1 MIIGQPL
8 TKATVQL
15 NVVNTGLLCS
25 KAGKKNVIYV
35 FIHFYYGHSE
45 MKERQG
51 KKGVSGKM
59 NFFLFWGPSNNKKK
73 LHVNFPDKF
82 FSISWLC
89 CLHNT
94 SVQSSSKTVTV
105 HSVSHFSLVLFT
117 PLFLDPR
124 SLKLLQPTVYTFY
137 LRMFKMSL
145 SDTFS
150 FLAIL
155 WVIHLFF

>member
-1 MIIGQPL
+1 MWL
-8 TKATVQL
+8 TLAYCVQRQERKMRFMY
-15 NVVNTGLLCS
+15 S
-25 KAGKKNVIYV
+25 
-35 FIHFYYGHSE
+35 FIFTMDIPKWKRDRE
-45 MKERQG
+45 

>member
-1 MIIGQPL
+1 MWL
-8 TKATVQL
+8 TLAYCVQRQERKMWFMY
-15 NVVNTGLLCS
+15 S
-25 KAGKKNVIYV
+25 
-35 FIHFYYGHSE
+35 FIFTMDIPKWKRDRE
-45 MKERQG
+45 

-155 WVIHLFF
+155 WVIHPFF